1 LDELKYLIDIFVK
14 LGINKI
20 RLTGGEPTVFKELK
34 EIIRYI
40 GDYKKEK
47 RDDGE

>member
-1 LDELKYLIDIFVK
+1 M
-14 LGINKI
+14 GINKI

-40 GDYKKEK
+40 GDHKNKLRE
-47 RDDGE
+47 DGE